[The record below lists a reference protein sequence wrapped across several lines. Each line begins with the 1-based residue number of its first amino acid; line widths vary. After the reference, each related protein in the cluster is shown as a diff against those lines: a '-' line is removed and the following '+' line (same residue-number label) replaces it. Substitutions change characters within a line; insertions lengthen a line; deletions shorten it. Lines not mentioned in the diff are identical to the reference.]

1 MMDTNESARRIAAV
15 LAESP
20 MWCRLALTAQKDHL
34 RERAAEQ
41 MAELIVHRLS
51 EPEPRTAGAQ
61 GELPGL
67 R

>member
-1 MMDTNESARRIAAV
+1 MTNKDESTRRIAAV

-41 MAELIVHRLS
+41 MAELIVHRLA
-51 EPEPRTAGAQ
+51 EPEPAAAAQ
-61 GELPGL
+61 RELPGL